1 MCLWQN
7 PEDCGSVY
15 LWTMKS
21 AFVLSSSDL
30 GYNEVREIIQSG
42 LILELSPNL
51 EVLLQERR
59 LALERNIQ
67 SNSRAY
73 YGVNTGFGALCNT
86 VIKEEELDLLQ
97 VNLVKSHACGF
108 GEKADTAVVRLCLLL
123 KIICLCK
130 GYSGVRLDLIKFFI
144 QLFNE
149 HMHPV
154 IPCMGSLG
162 ASGDLAPLAHLSL
175 PCIGEGQMEWQGK
188 IYPSLELLNS
198 RNISIPFLKAK
209 EGLALLNGT
218 QFSLSLLLNA
228 LFSARLAY
236 HQANMIASLSFEAFH
251 CQYSFLHPE
260 IHQLR
265 RQAGQIDAAQEMRDW
280 LKDSALINASGKSV
294 QDPYSFRCAP
304 QVHGAC
310 LDLITQLES
319 YAANEINAVTD
330 NPIYTKEGEIVSGG
344 NFHAQILAFSSDILC
359 LALCELANI
368 SERRLYQLVC
378 GLRGLP
384 DFLTKEAGLNSGYMI
399 VQYAAAAAVS
409 MNKQLASPSSVDS
422 IISSK
427 GQEDHVSMAANAG
440 LKCHQIV
447 KNTQVVLAMEW
458 MTACRAIALKPETK
472 MSVRLS
478 EVYKNYQQ
486 QYPIIEEDHIPS
498 DYYMPTVHFLNQLEF
513 A

>member
-1 MCLWQN
+1 
-7 PEDCGSVY
+7 
-15 LWTMKS
+15 MKS
-21 AFVLSSSDL
+21 AFVLGINDIA
-30 GYNEVREIIQSG
+30 YQEIHEIIHCG
-42 LILELSPNL
+42 LRLELSEEL
-51 EVLLQERR
+51 EIKLRERR
-59 LALERNIQ
+59 LALESNIQ
-67 SNSRAY
+67 SNSSAY

-97 VNLVKSHACGF
+97 VNLVRSHACGF
-108 GEKADTAVVRLCLLL
+108 GENSDLSVVRLCLLL

-130 GYSGVRLDLIKFFI
+130 AYSGVRIELIKFFMH
-144 QLFNE
+144 LYNE
-149 HMHPV
+149 QMHPV

-162 ASGDLAPLAHLSL
+162 ASGDLAPLAHMSL
-175 PCIGEGQMEWQGK
+175 PCIGEGQIEWKGK
-188 IYPSLELLNS
+188 IYNSAELLNS
-198 RNISIPFLKAK
+198 LNIIIPFLKAK

-228 LFSARLAY
+228 LFSARMAY
-236 HQANMIASLSFEAFH
+236 HQANMIAALSFEAFN

-265 RQAGQIDAAQEMRDW
+265 RQAGQINAANEMRDW
-280 LKDSALINASGKSV
+280 LKESNLISASGKSV

-310 LDLITQLES
+310 LDLIRQIET
-319 YAANEINAVTD
+319 YATNEINAVTD
-330 NPIYTKEGEIVSGG
+330 NPIFTKEGEIVSGG

-378 GLRGLP
+378 GSRGLP

-440 LKCHQIV
+440 LKCLQIV
-447 KNTQVVLAMEW
+447 KNTQIVLAMEW
-458 MTACRAIALKPETK
+458 MTACRAISLKTESK
-472 MSVRLS
+472 MSVRLTK
-478 EVYKNYQQ
+478 VYKDYIS
-486 QYPIIEEDHIPS
+486 QYPVLDEDHVPS
-498 DYYMPTVHFLNQLEF
+498 VYYLPTVQFLNQLAF